1 MNKWIQHTITGAL
14 LFFVG
19 ANFAYADTGSACT
32 KLEQSQVS
40 INDGSVRVFD
50 SPFLIQNSDKSLDV
64 RGKFTLYVDGK
75 FRLHVRTLEGFGRR
89 GGISIDSI
97 ESLINNDTRCLKN
110 PEECRKHL
118 SSLLNILEK
127 TKSAA
132 NDHHDQSMLQ
142 CAVERVGEY
151 IASLPGAPVETVCKE
166 NVLRI
171 FVPDMSYKNTS
182 SRVVQNIREMA
193 PRHLVIEDHRG
204 IAYSTSYYGKAY
216 ARGDLVIFYHSDASF
231 ECAMAIHKMYPES
244 YLKETAGFS
253 KWDFKKKKVDYG
265 TYEERAAY
273 KYQVRVFIPEF

>member
-1 MNKWIQHTITGAL
+1 MHKWIQHTITGAL

-40 INDGSVRVFD
+40 INYVSGRVFN

-64 RGKFTLYVDGK
+64 RGHFTLYVDGK

-89 GGISIDSI
+89 GDISIDSI

-118 SSLLNILEK
+118 SSLLKILEK

-166 NVLRI
+166 NVLSI
-171 FVPDMSYKNTS
+171 FTPDMSYKNTS
-182 SRVVQNIREMA
+182 SRVVENIRQMA
-193 PRHLVIEDHRG
+193 PRHLVIEDDG
-204 IAYSTSYYGKAY
+204 GFANSTSDYGKVF
-216 ARGDLVIFYHSDASF
+216 ARGDLVILYYSDASF
-231 ECAMAIHKMYPES
+231 ECAMAIHKMYPYS
-244 YLKETAGFS
+244 YLKEMAEFS

-265 TYEERAAY
+265 TSEERVAH
-273 KYQVRVFIPEF
+273 KYQVRVFIPEL